1 MFLKYNYFPQLYT
14 RGQNPQAEQAMSS
27 MQLIHKELLL
37 ILTAHITQTIRL
49 NGHRSLSNFM
59 VYREEAATADGRAVR
74 TLPTHTTTPGSTTE
88 LLLLFFLF
96 YYFSFTGSS

>member
-1 MFLKYNYFPQLYT
+1 M
-14 RGQNPQAEQAMSS
+14 
-27 MQLIHKELLL
+27 

-59 VYREEAATADGRAVR
+59 VYREEAGTADGRAAR
-74 TLPTHTTTPGSTTE
+74 TLPTHTHTTPGSTTE

-96 YYFSFTGSS
+96 NYFSFTGSS